1 METNYDTPGVW
12 RGAQKDYKRL
22 FYSLPDIALIVP
34 VTLQKGYGKLEA
46 GTVMSLNLSDGSTN
60 ENKAVPY
67 NPAALAGAYDPGRAY
82 LAADGAASAVAVL
95 KTVED
100 CYKFAVGDNLIAM
113 DSDGAA
119 VDMGAITAI
128 NYSTKT
134 ITATANMTTAITVG
148 NNGFVTVLNGAAA
161 GTSDAV
167 GILYTTRNTGEG
179 EDAADAQGAL
189 IVGNAVLYKG
199 CLVLYDAAAKTDL
212 STTDIG
218 QYTILK

>member
-22 FYSLPDIALIVP
+22 FYSLPEIALIVP

-67 NPAALAGAYDPGRAY
+67 NPTTLAGAYDPGRAY
-82 LAADGAASAVAVL
+82 IAADGAADATATL

-113 DSDGAA
+113 DSDGTAI
-119 VDMGAITAI
+119 DMGAITAI
-128 NYSTKT
+128 NYTTKV
-134 ITATANMTTAITVG
+134 ITASANMTTAITVAA
-148 NNGFVTVLNGAAA
+148 NGFVTLLNGAAA

-179 EDAADAQGAL
+179 EDSADAQGAL

>member
-1 METNYDTPGVW
+1 METILDGPAIS

-22 FYSLPDIALIVP
+22 FYSLPEVSLRIP

-46 GTVMSLNLSDGSTN
+46 GTIMSLNQSSGSPN
-60 ENKAVPY
+60 EHKAVPY
-67 NPAALAGAYDPGRAY
+67 NPTTLAGAYDPGRAY
-82 LAADGAASAVAVL
+82 LAADGAASAAAVL

-113 DSDGAA
+113 DSDGVA

-128 NYSTKT
+128 NYATKT
-134 ITATANMTTAITVG
+134 ITATENMTADITVAK
-148 NNGFVTVLNGAAA
+148 NGFVTVLNGAAA

-179 EDAADAQGAL
+179 EDAVEPQGTL

-199 CLVLYDAAAKTDL
+199 TLVLYDAAAKTDL

-218 QYTILK
+218 QYVILK